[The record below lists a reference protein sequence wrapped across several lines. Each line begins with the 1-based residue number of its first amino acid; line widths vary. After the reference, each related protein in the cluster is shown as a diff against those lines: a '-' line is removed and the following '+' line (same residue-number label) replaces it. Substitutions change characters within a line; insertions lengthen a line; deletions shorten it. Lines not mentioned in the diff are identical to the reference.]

1 LASDARLA
9 LTDGPDLADASTA
22 GRGRRRSTP
31 VGLARFLAKRLALGV
46 LLSLGITL
54 VAFVLTHL
62 VPGDPAAAAL
72 GQRAIGDPAAVQAF
86 RHKYGLD
93 KPVPEQ
99 YVIYLGHLLEGDL
112 GTSEQSQRPVTTDL
126 AQYVP
131 ATMELASFSILLC
144 LVVGVGLGIVA
155 GMTRGS
161 PVDQLLRIFSLT
173 GVSMPTFWVALI
185 AFYVFFYRLGWVPS
199 GGRLSPGVIPPPQ
212 VTGFYTIDSILAG
225 QWSTLGDAL
234 AHLVLPALVLGL
246 YTVGVIL
253 RFTRASVLEVLGN
266 DYVRAARAKGL
277 LERTVIRRH
286 VLRPALL
293 AIITVI
299 GIAFGS
305 LLSGTVLVENIFSW
319 PGIGEY
325 AYTSAIN
332 LDLPAIMG
340 VSMVVAVVYIVLNL
354 AVDILYT
361 VIDPRISLS

>member
-1 LASDARLA
+1 MASEARLVPQ
-9 LTDGPDLADASTA
+9 DEPDLADRPGAFRA
-22 GRGRRRSTP
+22 GRRSTP
-31 VGLARFLAKRLALGV
+31 AGLAWFLLKRLALGV
-46 LLSLGITL
+46 LLSVGITL
-54 VAFVLTHL
+54 VAFVLTHV

-93 KPVPEQ
+93 RPVPEQ
-99 YVIYLGHLLEGDL
+99 YMIYLGHLVQGDL

-126 AQYVP
+126 GQYVP
-131 ATMELASFSILLC
+131 ATMELATFSIALC
-144 LVVGVGLGIVA
+144 LVAGVGLGVVA

-161 PVDQLLRIFSLT
+161 RTDQLLRVFSLT

-185 AFYVFFYRLGWVPS
+185 GFYIFFYRLGWFPS
-199 GGRLSPGVIPPPQ
+199 GGRLNPGATPPPR
-212 VTGFYTIDSILAG
+212 VTGFYTIDAMLAG
-225 QWSTLGDAL
+225 QWSTVGEAA

-253 RFTRASVLEVLGN
+253 RFTRAAVLEILGN

-277 LERTVIRRH
+277 SEWTVIRRH

-293 AIITVI
+293 AIITVV
-299 GIAFGS
+299 GIAFGG

-325 AYTSAIN
+325 AYTSAVN